1 MSDER
6 KEDPVDESPKQRRYE
21 PPAILETAEFETLAV
36 TCGKVEPDT
45 AACIASPEGS

>member
-1 MSDER
+1 MADER
-6 KEDPVDESPKQRRYE
+6 NDKTGEEAREQRRYE